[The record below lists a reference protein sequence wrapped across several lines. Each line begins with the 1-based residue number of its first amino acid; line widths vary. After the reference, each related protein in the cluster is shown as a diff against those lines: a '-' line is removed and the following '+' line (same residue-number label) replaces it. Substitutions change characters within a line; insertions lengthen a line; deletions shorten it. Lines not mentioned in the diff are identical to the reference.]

1 MLFRFRGHACTRG
14 IDGGSLVFLQNT
26 SSLFYSVQY
35 NYLLIIIFVIRKTE
49 SLHLTSEAVRV
60 RDVCDVISV
69 CDAPGSDHLCG
80 SAPRGL
86 PGPGRP
92 FSAIM
97 CW

>member
-1 MLFRFRGHACTRG
+1 MLFRGYPRTRG
-14 IDGGSLVFLQNT
+14 IDRGSAVFLQNT
-26 SSLFYSVQY
+26 GSLVYSDQY
-35 NYLLIIIFVIRKTE
+35 NYLFGIIFLIQKPN
-49 SLHLTSEAVRV
+49 SLHLTSKVARV
-60 RDVCDVISV
+60 CDVCDVISV

-92 FSAIM
+92 FTAIM

>member
-14 IDGGSLVFLQNT
+14 IDGGSLVFLQNMG
-26 SSLFYSVQY
+26 SLFYSDQY
-35 NYLLIIIFVIRKTE
+35 NYLFGIIFMIQKTN
-49 SLHLTSEAVRV
+49 SLHLTSEAAHVC
-60 RDVCDVISV
+60 DVCDVISV
-69 CDAPGSDHLCG
+69 CAAPGSDHLCG

-86 PGPGRP
+86 PGPGHP